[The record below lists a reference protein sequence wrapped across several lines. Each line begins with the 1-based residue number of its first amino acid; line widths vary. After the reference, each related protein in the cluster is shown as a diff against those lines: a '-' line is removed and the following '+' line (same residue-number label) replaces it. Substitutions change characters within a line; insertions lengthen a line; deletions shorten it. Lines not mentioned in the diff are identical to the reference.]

1 MNKRAITFL
10 GSRNW
15 QTTMKRV
22 LRQRPLVIGGMILVV
37 IILASVLGPYASP
50 YLPNRLTAAFLE
62 TPSSRHWF
70 GTDTFGRDI
79 LTRTFYG
86 ARMSL
91 TVGLLAAV
99 VSTSLG
105 VIIGMVAGSSRRLDS
120 ILMPSMDVIM
130 AFPSMLL
137 AMAVLAALGRNITN
151 ILIALSIV
159 YTPRTARIVRS
170 STLSVREEVYIEAA
184 RAIGIPWW
192 RVLMRHVLPNVFA
205 SLIVQATFVFAY
217 GVLAEAGLSFI
228 GVGIQ
233 PPTPSLGNMLGDG
246 RSIIREAPWMSFFPG
261 GVIFALVMAINMMGD
276 GLRELF
282 DPRLRKR

>member
-1 MNKRAITFL
+1 MINDTSSPSKGIRARIE
-10 GSRNW
+10 RA
-15 QTTMKRV
+15 
-22 LRQRPLVIGGMILVV
+22 LRQRPISIGGTILVV
-37 IILASVLGPYASP
+37 IVLAALLGPYASP
-50 YLPNRLTAAFLE
+50 YLPNRLTTAFLE
-62 TPSSRHWF
+62 SPSSKHWF
-70 GTDTFGRDI
+70 GTDNFGRDV
-79 LTRTFYG
+79 LTRALYG

-91 TVGLLAAV
+91 VVGLLTAIF
-99 VSTSLG
+99 SSMLG
-105 VIIGMVAGSSRRLDS
+105 TIIGMVAGSSRRLDS
-120 ILMPSMDVIM
+120 ILMRSMDVLM
-130 AFPSMLL
+130 AFPSLLL
-137 AMAVLAALGRNITN
+137 AMAVLAALGRNVTN
-151 ILIALSIV
+151 ILVALSIV

-184 RAIGIPWW
+184 RALGIPWW
-192 RVLMRHVLPNVFA
+192 RVLMRHVLPNVLA
-205 SLIVQATFVFAY
+205 ALIVQATFVFAY

-261 GVIFALVMAINMMGD
+261 GLIFALVMAINLMGD